1 MSESASV
8 FLGIIAV
15 ATAIMA
21 CIQIGAIIAV
31 ARLGKQ
37 VRDLVSTVQVEIRP
51 LIARTT
57 TLAEEA
63 SRTASIASA
72 QAEKIDALL
81 TSLARR
87 VDDTAAVVQE
97 AIITPA
103 REGLAIVAALK
114 AGLSVLKGIRIP
126 RGPKT
131 GVEDEDALFIG

>member
-81 TSLARR
+81 TSLAKR

>member
-31 ARLGKQ
+31 ARLAKQ
-37 VRDLVSTVQVEIRP
+37 MRDLVSTVQVEIRP

-81 TSLARR
+81 TSLAKR

>member
-1 MSESASV
+1 MSDSASV
-8 FLGIIAV
+8 FLAIIAV

-21 CIQIGAIIAV
+21 LIQIGAIIAIV
-31 ARLGKQ
+31 RLATQ
-37 VRDLVSTVQVEIRP
+37 VRDLVATLQVEIRP

-57 TLAEEA
+57 AIAEDA
-63 SRTASIASA
+63 SRTASIAAA
-72 QAEKIDALL
+72 QAEKIDALF

-97 AIITPA
+97 AIIVPA

-114 AGLSVLKGIRIP
+114 AGLSVLKGFRFP
-126 RGPKT
+126 RGPKA

>member
-31 ARLGKQ
+31 ARLSKQ
-37 VRDLVSTVQVEIRP
+37 MRDLVSTVQVEIRP

-72 QAEKIDALL
+72 QAEKIDALF
-81 TSLARR
+81 TSLAKR